1 MSNSYDVA
9 VIGAGAGGMV
19 CAAKLKERGFNV
31 CLVEKLN
38 KPGKKLSVT
47 GNGRCNLTNTDMNVN
62 KYYSDELPLVK
73 EVIDA
78 FNEKDTISYLEGCGL
93 VTKEKN
99 GYVYPYNENAVSVVN
114 LLQSRLASLMV
125 KTEYNFNVS
134 EIKKDKDGF
143 LIKDDKKSVIK
154 AKKVVLACG
163 GMSALSADTK
173 YNALTLIRDLDIKTV
188 KTHSAL
194 CALTCKDLII
204 GDTKTENTKGI
215 DFANI
220 AGVRTNAAVKV
231 NLYDKNGKL
240 IALDN
245 NTDLGE
251 VQITKTGLSG
261 IPVFN
266 VSRHATYGLLN
277 NLDVEIAVDFLPD
290 FTVNDLLKR
299 FNFLM
304 DLEERNKIG
313 DFFTTLLNPKLSDYL
328 IKTNLFTSNMKLAEQ
343 DPEIMKLFFETLK
356 NYVFKVVSASEAQ
369 NAQVTAGGVSLNE
382 IDISTFETKK
392 VKDLYIIGELLDAD
406 GRCGGYNLQWAFAT
420 GVLCAKNM

>member
-78 FNEKDTISYLEGCGL
+78 FDEKDTISYLEGCGL

-143 LIKDDKKSVIK
+143 LIKDDKKNVIK

-173 YNALTLIRDLDIKTV
+173 YNALTLIKDFDIKTV
-188 KTHSAL
+188 IMHPAL

-204 GDTKTENTKGI
+204 GDTKTENTKGT
-215 DFANI
+215 DFASI

-231 NLYDKNGKL
+231 NLYDKNGNKKIL
-240 IALDN
+240 YYYRKNDIFGEALFKVYSDRELFVLAKKKC
-245 NTDLGE
+245 TVLFFPYDLAERCPE
-251 VQITKTGLSG
+251 VNCIYH
-261 IPVFN
+261 IE
-266 VSRHATYGLLN
+266 LLRN
-277 NLDVEIAVDFLPD
+277 LPD
-290 FTVNDLLKR
+290 
-299 FNFLM
+299 
-304 DLEERNKIG
+304 
-313 DFFTTLLNPKLSDYL
+313 
-328 IKTNLFTSNMKLAEQ
+328 
-343 DPEIMKLFFETLK
+343 
-356 NYVFKVVSASEAQ
+356 
-369 NAQVTAGGVSLNE
+369 
-382 IDISTFETKK
+382 
-392 VKDLYIIGELLDAD
+392 
-406 GRCGGYNLQWAFAT
+406 
-420 GVLCAKNM
+420 